1 MLNFM
6 NYVIELV
13 GTTLIFGF
21 AVAIGVSLA
30 AAVFAV
36 AAIVS
41 AAYISRGDL

>member
-6 NYVIELV
+6 NYTIELV
-13 GTTLIFGF
+13 GTTLLFGF
-21 AVAIGVSLA
+21 AVAIGVAIATS
-30 AAVFAV
+30 FFFV